1 MSSLPLLMIQVKHG
15 RWFLMLNSP
24 TSIYYKKMDASSSI
38 EQPRANSLQMASV
51 PGMGIFHHRML
62 HHKVQPYFQS
72 WPSFLLSSYSFL
84 PCCLL
89 PPFFFL
95 YFFFISC
102 VPTQE
107 EYTKE
112 TDYGFVPGGID
123 NKFKETKTWNI
134 KWFVDRDKCRVRKP
148 NLYS

>member
-24 TSIYYKKMDASSSI
+24 TSVYYKVDAPSSI
-38 EQPRANSLQMASV
+38 EQPRENSLQMASV
-51 PGMGIFHHRML
+51 PGMGIFHH
-62 HHKVQPYFQS
+62 KVQPSFQS

-89 PPFFFL
+89 PPFFFIDI
-95 YFFFISC
+95 FFISC

-112 TDYGFVPGGID
+112 TETIIPGGID
-123 NKFKETKTWNI
+123 NKFKEAK
-134 KWFVDRDKCRVRKP
+134 
-148 NLYS
+148 NLKHKMICG